1 MVIVNTIK
9 SVFRSKINNI
19 EQINVFIFNSTMED
33 IEKKINYIVEYV
45 NRFKIKKDTLME
57 IDLKKASSLSDMLEV
72 LNENISNINDF
83 LINMSEDIYDN
94 KIDSVANMGDITDIS
109 FMNDEM
115 KGHIDVLNNKISINI
130 QNKQKVIVS
139 KDEIKHSEE
148 TIVLK
153 EQENSWWLI

>member
-153 EQENSWWLI
+153 EQENS